1 MEGHSAASFGSI
13 SRTLHSKVQQLFVVK
28 FSHCRRFLGGRQPY
42 EMLKLHQ
49 KYGPVVR
56 VAPNEL
62 SFNTAQSWKDIYD
75 KRKGH
80 SPFIKSEF
88 YDGGNFAAEAHSIV
102 SVRDPDEHAQMRRYL
117 RDAFSDRSLRE
128 QEHLISQVID
138 HFIDRIGEEGGK
150 PGGIDIVMWFNLTT
164 FDIIGSLAF
173 GQSFGGV
180 SSGEEHPWVSI
191 VVKSLRMGAMADCFK
206 RFPSVGAVFQKMFP
220 SLLTKLI
227 EDTRKHEAYTM
238 ELVQKRINQQSDRKD
253 FLTKILEYRQTDNLS
268 DVQIAAHSSDFV
280 GRIAGSETAAT
291 ALSCITYYLHHNS
304 SILEQLRQE
313 IRDSFRSYEEI
324 NDASTTGLKLLNAV
338 ILEGMRMYPPLP
350 FPLPRVVP
358 QGGDT
363 VDGHF
368 IPAGC
373 LPSQTVVSTNPFAAS
388 MSPEHFHEPWAFK
401 PERWMNSNKEDILE
415 ASQPFSLGT
424 RNCLGKSLGWM
435 ELRTVLAKMHFKYD
449 LELVDPSMDWHAS
462 SQMHTLWQ
470 KPTMKVI
477 VQPVAH

>member
-1 MEGHSAASFGSI
+1 
-13 SRTLHSKVQQLFVVK
+13 
-28 FSHCRRFLGGRQPY
+28 
-42 EMLKLHQ
+42 
-49 KYGPVVR
+49 
-56 VAPNEL
+56 
-62 SFNTAQSWKDIYD
+62 
-75 KRKGH
+75 
-80 SPFIKSEF
+80 
-88 YDGGNFAAEAHSIV
+88 
-102 SVRDPDEHAQMRRYL
+102 
-117 RDAFSDRSLRE
+117 
-128 QEHLISQVID
+128 
-138 HFIDRIGEEGGK
+138 
-150 PGGIDIVMWFNLTT
+150 
-164 FDIIGSLAF
+164 
-173 GQSFGGV
+173 
-180 SSGEEHPWVSI
+180 
-191 VVKSLRMGAMADCFK
+191 
-206 RFPSVGAVFQKMFP
+206 
-220 SLLTKLI
+220 
-227 EDTRKHEAYTM
+227 M

-280 GRIAGSETAAT
+280 IAGSETAAT

-304 SILEQLRQE
+304 SVLEQLRQE
-313 IRDSFRSYEEI
+313 IRTSFKAYHEI
-324 NDASTTGLKLLNAV
+324 NDASTTGLKLLNAI

-368 IPAGC
+368 IPAG
-373 LPSQTVVSTNPFAAS
+373 TVVSTNPFAAS
-388 MSPEHFHEPWAFK
+388 MSPQHFHEPWAFK

-449 LELVDPSMDWHAS
+449 LELLDPSMDWHAS

-470 KPTMKVI
+470 KPTMKVT